1 MKHSTKEADNRL
13 KRSIHHRLKEL
24 LNSEKDNPVL
34 KARQTWEIVSEQLRF
49 ILGEEV
55 HKQWFESSRPL
66 VLNNKILII
75 QTETMFGAQWITT
88 HYQELVETLLKSQD
102 RNLSCF
108 FIAPKK
114 ITRKHRFYS
123 K

>member
-1 MKHSTKEADNRL
+1 MGYNTKQAESRL
-13 KRSIHHRLKEL
+13 KRSINHRLKEI
-24 LNSEKDNPVL
+24 LNTEKDNPVL
-34 KARQTWEIVSEQLRF
+34 KARQSWGIVSEQLRF

-55 HKQWFESSRPL
+55 HRQWFQKTKPL
-66 VLNNKILII
+66 VLNNKILIL
-75 QTETMFGAQWITT
+75 QTDSTFAAQWINT
-88 HYQELVETLLKSQD
+88 HYQELVENLLKSQD

-114 ITRKHRFYS
+114 INQKSRFCS